1 MPVKRRDRDSGRLRC
16 MWISGTAWRAKVHL
30 AALHAAVDEFREKSP
45 YAFAMESP
53 GNERWKPGI
62 PITVTVTQAP
72 PIPDDWA
79 LIGGDILTNVRAD
92 LDHAVFRHIR
102 ANKPSRDRSIYL
114 SQDLWPQLLW
124 HAGVDRPDNAIHLQR
139 KVDDSYANGYGNS
152 KWASEGAAA

>member
-1 MPVKRRDRDSGRLRC
+1 

-62 PITVTVTQAP
+62 PITVTV
-72 PIPDDWA
+72 
-79 LIGGDILTNVRAD
+79 
-92 LDHAVFRHIR
+92 
-102 ANKPSRDRSIYL
+102 
-114 SQDLWPQLLW
+114 
-124 HAGVDRPDNAIHLQR
+124 DRPDNAIHLQR